1 MIDLLQ
7 ATEFIKIGKN
17 RYMNKLSNGIIYSE
31 EELKELLRKNNR
43 ELNKVVKEETN
54 EVKPET
60 TQTTKRYNRKKH
72 TRN

>member
-1 MIDLLQ
+1 MVDLMQ
-7 ATEFIKIGKN
+7 ATEFIKIGKD
-17 RYMNKLSNGIIYSE
+17 RYINKLSNGMIYSE
-31 EELKELLRKNNR
+31 KELKELLRKNNA

-60 TQTTKRYNRKKH
+60 TQTNRRHKSTKH